1 MAPQTIASP
10 PESVIGSRVPYR
22 ITVHNIEACN
32 CTHGCNCQFGGF
44 PDKGPCE
51 ALIGGQVR
59 DGRYGDVSLA
69 GVKFV
74 IAAMYP
80 KAIHEGNGRVAV
92 FIDAGTQEQVDAMA
106 MILSGQAGGMP
117 FEALAGT
124 IASLD
129 GPVRVSI
136 DMTVNGT
143 KSSYRI
149 PGVLELTQT
158 PIRDAV
164 SGAEKE
170 VQIVYPKGGFFWDVG
185 NITSTAA
192 MFCEHGQIQFRHPG
206 GFASY
211 STPTWSNQS

>member
-1 MAPQTIASP
+1 MTPQTIASA
-10 PESVIGSRVPYR
+10 PESVTGSRVPYR

-32 CTHGCNCQFGGF
+32 CSHGCNCQFGGF

-124 IASLD
+124 IGSLD
-129 GPVRVSI
+129 GPVRAPIEV
-136 DMTVNGT
+136 TVNGT

-185 NITSTAA
+185 NITSTAT
-192 MFCEHGQIQFRHPG
+192 MFCEHGQIRFRHPG